1 MTPTTASDRGA
12 GVMNWSGPFEDL
24 AAGQAFT
31 TRGRTVTEADVVG
44 FAALTG
50 DWHPQHTD
58 AVWAAESAFGERIA
72 HGLFVISLAGGLVP
86 FDPERVV
93 ALRRIGDVVFKR
105 PVKLGDT
112 LRVQGRVAE
121 AAEVSDEAG
130 LVAFNWNVVNQDGR
144 TVCRARVEVLWKR
157 DGAASEAPAE
167 SNEFV
172 AIPL

>member
-1 MTPTTASDRGA
+1 MS
-12 GVMNWSGPFEDL
+12 MNWSCPFEEL
-24 AAGQAFT
+24 EAGQAFT

-58 AVWAAESAFGERIA
+58 AVWAASSAFGERIA

-93 ALRRIGDVVFKR
+93 ALRRVGDVVFKR

-112 LRVQGRVAE
+112 LRVTGKVLE
-121 AAEVSDEAG
+121 LSDVGEEAG
-130 LVAFNWNVVNQDGR
+130 LVALAWTVVNQDER
-144 TVCRARVEVLWKR
+144 VVARARVEVLWR
-157 DGAASEAPAE
+157 RSDAADEHEDSYAV
-167 SNEFV
+167 NGFV
-172 AIPL
+172 PIPL